1 MYYYVFILH
10 KPLLSNV
17 DFYES
22 LRPFLIIKKILYLLR
37 RLNNVRSHRLRRKLF
52 ISNDSFHKVTQMTG
66 TRWWWLA
73 AEILCLMRIAMVAW
87 LDWYDALLYWV
98 KQMANHI
105 AHSVECK
112 WYVYDTYQANGPT
125 WDGERELW
133 WQLAPLS
140 FSTLLWGW
148 VLTNGVVVTTET
160 RCMFC
165 HAAAYKISPHLC
177 TGWVLSDKYPSCIH
191 LLSAH

>member
-1 MYYYVFILH
+1 MSAVTVYDGNFSFQTTPSIKLRRWPARGGGGGWLQRYYVWCELRWWPDLTDMMRCCTEWNKWLIILH
-10 KPLLSNV
+10 
-17 DFYES
+17 
-22 LRPFLIIKKILYLLR
+22 IA
-37 RLNNVRSHRLRRKLF
+37 LNANGTF
-52 ISNDSFHKVTQMTG
+52 MTH
-66 TRWWWLA
+66 
-73 AEILCLMRIAMVAW
+73 I
-87 LDWYDALLYWV
+87 
-98 KQMANHI
+98 KQMVPHGM
-105 AHSVECK
+105 ER
-112 WYVYDTYQANGPT
+112 
-125 WDGERELW
+125 ERELW

-148 VLTNGVVVTTET
+148 VLTNGVAVTTET